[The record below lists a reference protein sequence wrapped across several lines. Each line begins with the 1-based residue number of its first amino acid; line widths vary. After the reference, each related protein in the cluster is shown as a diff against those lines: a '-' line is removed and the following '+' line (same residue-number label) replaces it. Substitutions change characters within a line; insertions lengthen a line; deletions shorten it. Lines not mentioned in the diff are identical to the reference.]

1 LADEP
6 TGALDTQ
13 TGEDILNLFGELNEQ
28 GITLIVI
35 THDPEVAERAQ
46 RTIWIRDGLI
56 ENNGGHT

>member
-13 TGEDILNLFGELNEQ
+13 TGEDILKLFGELNGQ

-46 RTIWIRDGLI
+46 RTILIRDGLI
-56 ENNGGHT
+56 ENNGGHA